1 MSKIE
6 TMTKISCQKI
16 SCQNISAKSGPS
28 DADSCFKLDGRKLT
42 VVVFISGVSNSVK
55 TFSKAH
61 QMINFV
67 QNRNFSAGAVTVS
80 NRKI

>member
-6 TMTKISCQKI
+6 TMTKI

-28 DADSCFKLDGRKLT
+28 DADSCLGGRKLT
-42 VVVFISGVSNSVK
+42 VVVFFSGVSNSVK

>member
-6 TMTKISCQKI
+6 TMTKM

>member
-6 TMTKISCQKI
+6 TMTKI

-42 VVVFISGVSNSVK
+42 VVVFFQVFQIQLKHSQK
-55 TFSKAH
+55 RTK
-61 QMINFV
+61 
-67 QNRNFSAGAVTVS
+67 
-80 NRKI
+80 